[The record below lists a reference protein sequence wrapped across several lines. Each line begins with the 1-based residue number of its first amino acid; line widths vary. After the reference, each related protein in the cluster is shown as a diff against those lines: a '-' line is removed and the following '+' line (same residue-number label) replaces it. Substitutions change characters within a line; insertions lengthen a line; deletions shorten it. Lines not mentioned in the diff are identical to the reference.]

1 MAYSIEYFH
10 AKVQDTIE
18 AWPVNVVADYARIV
32 EFLIEHGS
40 NLRFPHSRAPL
51 VVDCLNY
58 ARAVNRVLGERSI
71 AFLSGAFLSGSA
83 W

>member
-18 AWPVNVVADYARIV
+18 AWPVDVVADYARIV

-40 NLRFPHSRAPL
+40 NLRFPHL
-51 VVDCLNY
+51 VRLWWWIV
-58 ARAVNRVLGERSI
+58 
-71 AFLSGAFLSGSA
+71 
-83 W
+83 